1 MAVIMMSANVSV
13 PPQACHSGNS
23 SRAELLRSLEGLA
36 TTRVLD
42 RVRTPLP
49 CGQAAYDAL
58 LSRQLKRAGTRAAVD
73 ALSELQDPSVV
84 QLARFEYRL
93 VFGAIVAKIDI
104 LGRREFSR
112 DWLLRLWPPMRDE
125 DAEWVKALVAEIHDF
140 LDGLP
145 RDALQHLRPSI
156 ATCSGRG
163 VFRREYR
170 LGVVLAAEHMR
181 WYHPQVDTQALA
193 RDVWRALPRQRVAQN
208 RTVQAFEALLR
219 RTFSRKRVVAVR
231 PSRRRL
237 AQGLSVDRWV
247 SSAVGRWFAPFRP
260 LSLGDVGGH
269 LADVKAAL
277 DAASGRR
284 VQASPVPS
292 GYESA
297 MTRYLP
303 DEVWCRVSPMLASV
317 PTRAARRSDE
327 RSAMLGIAVYLAV
340 DVGWGNLPTW
350 LRVSSSTVR
359 RLVERLRKA
368 GRWPGVRQCL
378 LRGPHGGELDAEKL
392 P

>member
-1 MAVIMMSANVSV
+1 M
-13 PPQACHSGNS
+13 PLQACHSGTTS
-23 SRAELLRSLEGLA
+23 SAELLRALESVA

-49 CGQAAYDAL
+49 CGQAAYESL
-58 LSRQLKRAGTRAAVD
+58 LSRQLERAGTKGAVE
-73 ALSELQDPSVV
+73 ALSELQDPLVV

-112 DWLLRLWPPMRDE
+112 DWLLRLWPPMRHE
-125 DAEWVKALVAEIHDF
+125 DTERVVALVEDIHAY
-140 LDGLP
+140 LDQLP

-156 ATCSGRG
+156 ATRPGRG

-193 RDVWRALPRQRVAQN
+193 RDAWRALPRQRVAQSQS
-208 RTVQAFEALLR
+208 VEAFEAVIR
-219 RTFSRKRVVAVR
+219 RTFSRKGLGVVR

-237 AQGLSVDRWV
+237 AQGLSADRWV

-260 LSLGDVGGH
+260 LSLGDSGGH
-269 LADVKAAL
+269 LAAVKAEL
-277 DAASGRR
+277 DAAHQSRTRGT
-284 VQASPVPS
+284 PVPS
-292 GYESA
+292 NYESA
-297 MTRYLP
+297 MTHYLP
-303 DEVWCRVSPMLASV
+303 EEVWRRVAPILASV
-317 PTRAARRSDE
+317 PTRAARRSDA
-327 RSAMLGIAVYLAV
+327 RSATLGIAVYLAA
-340 DVGWGNLPTW
+340 DVGWGNLPNW
-350 LRVSSSTVR
+350 LTVSASTVR

-368 GRWPGVRQCL
+368 GRWPDVRQRL
-378 LRGPHGGELDAEKL
+378 LAGPHGGELDAEKL